1 MEAVHLAKGGMNG
14 RVTMQNWWKKIT
26 GFDSRIEIC
35 FFKEENKTLRHRVED
50 LEAKLIARTPRTEEE
65 IRIVDVADDDFEDEI
80 ASLIQRNAQGLRD
93 IKRDLQQLGSPG
105 SIVDDYA
112 GVMQHPF
119 ETSKKAL
126 SGSRLVKSSIFRMDP

>member
-14 RVTMQNWWKKIT
+14 RVTMQNWWKKNHRLRLENRNL
-26 GFDSRIEIC
+26 FLL
-35 FFKEENKTLRHRVED
+35 KEENKTLRHRVED

-93 IKRDLQQLGSPG
+93 IKRDLPTTGQPW
-105 SIVDDYA
+105 VNC
-112 GVMQHPF
+112 
-119 ETSKKAL
+119 
-126 SGSRLVKSSIFRMDP
+126 R